1 MLDEECVVPKGSDMS
16 LLQKMTETHRKC
28 QFFEKPRKRG
38 QEVTFVVN
46 HYAGG
51 VAYSVEKFLEK
62 NKDLLQAD
70 IQSFMAGS
78 KNALCKALFPPPAP
92 KKGRAPTLG
101 GQFKKSL
108 NELYQKLLST
118 EPHFIKCVKPNQ
130 VRFNPILM
138 ILIPF

>member
-70 IQSFMAGS
+70 IQ
-78 KNALCKALFPPPAP
+78 
-92 KKGRAPTLG
+92 
-101 GQFKKSL
+101 
-108 NELYQKLLST
+108 
-118 EPHFIKCVKPNQ
+118 
-130 VRFNPILM
+130 VRFLTEIVDDFRRFVDE
-138 ILIPF
+138 IWRF